1 MPNKYEKVTE
11 AGKIIPNIL
20 ANISAGIEAGKKPLD
35 ALFKD
40 TDKVVDKFYQD
51 IDKIGF
57 KKRNK
62 SLDPYIK
69 TLIDKIEGL
78 ERSERMWK
86 KINIIKKSYI
96 RDLNNRNIKLKK
108 ENIVLTGALH
118 KAGELIEEIKN
129 DNFETRSE
137 LAELCEI
144 CTMDQLAEFAYIL
157 KRKEEDNNKGGK

>member
-1 MPNKYEKVTE
+1 MPNKYKKLTE
-11 AGKIIPNIL
+11 PGRIINNIF
-20 ANISAGIEAGKKPLD
+20 ANVNAGIEAGKKPLD
-35 ALFKD
+35 ALFDD
-40 TDKVVDKFYQD
+40 TDKVVDKFYKD
-51 IDKIGF
+51 IEIIGF